1 MACEVCFCLCESIL
15 RLSVGME
22 QADEKRQNAIEMFRK
37 DSKLL
42 GETLEKRLHVEESLS
57 QIMID
62 AGIMGEVLHEILSL
76 AMMVLSSDQ
85 ITQKEENEDGIREDV
100 STVVEDV
107 YCSICLLVNMIETTR
122 VVLL

>member
-1 MACEVCFCLCESIL
+1 
-15 RLSVGME
+15 ME